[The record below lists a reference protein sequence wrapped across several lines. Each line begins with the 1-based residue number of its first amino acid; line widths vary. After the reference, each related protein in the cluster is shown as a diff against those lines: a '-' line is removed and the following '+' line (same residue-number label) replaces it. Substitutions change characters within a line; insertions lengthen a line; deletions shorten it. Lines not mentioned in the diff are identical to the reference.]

1 MPDVPASGGVH
12 HVFLTV
18 NDLARSRPFYA
29 ALMPRLGYPA
39 MWEYEGQSV
48 GWLAS
53 GMVCDQLSQMPA
65 RRHNGTDHGRTMPS
79 SWQSARTFASAASVC
94 LRWRG
99 LFV

>member
-39 MWEYEGQSV
+39 MWEY
-48 GWLAS
+48 AS
-53 GMVCDQLSQMPA
+53 QPTLW
-65 RRHNGTDHGRTMPS
+65 PS
-79 SWQSARTFASAASVC
+79 YSHIA
-94 LRWRG
+94 G
-99 LFV
+99 